1 MNYEE
6 IKLQEKLFSKL
17 PKVSLVSYLKHLI
30 LYIVGLHKKIK
41 LLENEL
47 TEDKIKLINSKV
59 NCPTSKLPEW
69 SKPAKPLKPKPKKPK
84 KKKRVKNKNSG
95 NKNKKALVPVIV
107 NVVLNVDCP
116 HCNYG
121 LREELPT
128 EFTSRII
135 EDIIAVQEKSVV
147 IEEIQARVKCPLC
160 KTIVTAQ
167 SELALPKSDIGL
179 NATVLMTY
187 LWVWM
192 AISLQKIA
200 DYLKTFNG
208 LTISTAGVIR
218 SMVRIGTIL
227 EPVYYEIL
235 SDIKTGAII
244 YADETGWRVKGELH
258 WLWVFGNKNSSF
270 YWADKSRGGGVIE
283 KILGTCFDGLLISD
297 AWHAYLKIKCAKQT
311 CMPHIFRKIRHF
323 RDAFPEYY
331 SIIKFYEKLKK
342 IISDGEKLQEQKA
355 SISDVEF
362 AKKLKKLHERLDT
375 LLSWRNPN
383 PILKNILKKVKRQRK
398 YILTFVE
405 HKNAESHNNYSE
417 YLIKKGVLKRKVSG
431 GSTSFEG
438 LFTFA
443 VLISIYQ
450 TCHLRKIPTHD
461 YLMKSLKH
469 YIKTESPMLLSQYQE
484 LYPNSHR

>member
-30 LYIVGLHKKIK
+30 FYIVNLHKKIK
-41 LLENEL
+41 LLEKEI

-59 NCPTSKLPEW
+59 NCPSSKLPEW
-69 SKPAKPLKPKPKKPK
+69 SKPTRPPKPKAKKGK

-95 NKNKKALVPVIV
+95 NKGKEALVPVMV
-107 NVVLNVDCP
+107 NVVLNTDCP
-116 HCNYG
+116 HCNYD
-121 LREELPT
+121 LREELPV
-128 EFTSRII
+128 EFTPRII

-179 NATVLMTY
+179 NTTVLMTY

-192 AISLQKIA
+192 AIPLQKIT
-200 DYLKTFNG
+200 DYLKTFNS
-208 LTISTAGVIR
+208 LIISTAGVVK
-218 SMVRIGTIL
+218 SMVRIGAIL

-235 SDIKTGAII
+235 SDIKIGVII
-244 YADETGWRVKGELH
+244 YADETGWRVRGELH
-258 WLWVFGNKNSSF
+258 WLWVFGNKTSSF

-342 IISDGEKLQEQKA
+342 IISDGEKLQEKKVNM
-355 SISDVEF
+355 IDVDF
-362 AKKLKKLHERLDT
+362 SKKLKKLHDRVDT
-375 LLSWRNPN
+375 LLEWENPN
-383 PILKNILKKVKRQRK
+383 PILKNILKKVKRQRE

-405 HKNAESHNNYSE
+405 HPNAESHNNFSE

-450 TCHLRKIPTHD
+450 TCYLRKISAYD
-461 YLMKSLKH
+461 YLMKSLKK
-469 YIKTESPMLLSQYQE
+469 YIKTGSPMLLSEYQE
-484 LYPNSHR
+484 LYPKSHS